1 MDKKLFGKRVNV
13 ARKERGMTSEKLSEA
28 CDINAT
34 YLRQIE
40 AGVKVPSLPVFVT
53 LCQQLKVSPSY
64 LLSDV
69 LADSWADRSDD
80 ILRLWQNATPAQLKL
95 IAAIIKAA
103 LETMEKEKN
112 E

>member
-1 MDKKLFGKRVNV
+1 MDKKLFGKRVNI
-13 ARKERGMTSEKLSEA
+13 ARKERGLTSEKLSEA

-53 LCQQLKVSPSY
+53 LCQQLRVSPSY

-69 LADSWADRSDD
+69 LMGSGAEKTDELFA
-80 ILRLWQNATPAQLKL
+80 LWQRATPAQLRL
-95 IAAIIKAA
+95 ISAVVKAA
-103 LETMEKEKN
+103 LEELEDEKK
-112 E
+112 

>member
-1 MDKKLFGKRVNV
+1 MDKKLFGKRVNI

-64 LLSDV
+64 LLCDV
-69 LADSWADRSDD
+69 LTGTGAETADDLHA
-80 ILRLWQNATPAQLKL
+80 LWQNATPAQLKL
-95 IAAIIKAA
+95 IEALVKAA
-103 LETMEKEKN
+103 LETVEKEN
-112 E
+112 S